1 MKIFDFNNPKH
12 VLILKEELVK
22 LKQIIIESSRYN
34 EDDIWS
40 SMTDKE
46 RKEAILS
53 VPNGSLVADKY
64 ASVTDWN
71 AIPDN
76 IGDRINLSKY
86 QLASDDRV
94 MGAVMLRGID
104 GMKWEYRNDLEKAAA
119 FEKLIDGFCKKL
131 GKTYDQLNVQD
142 ATNLNRKVA
151 QLQREF
157 KPAPNYKPGGDASE
171 YYGKGPGNWTGD

>member
-1 MKIFDFNNPKH
+1 MFFNYYNPRH
-12 VLILKEELVK
+12 IDILREELKIAKK
-22 LKQIIIESSRYN
+22 LLNESSRYN

-86 QLASDDRV
+86 QLASYDRV

-104 GMKWEYRNDLEKAAA
+104 GMKGEFRKEPEKAAA
-119 FEKLIDGFCKKL
+119 FDKLINRFCKEL

-151 QLQREF
+151 QLQQKF